1 MRQKNKIINSLIIA
15 FIVLFTGISSVFAAG
30 TATMSLTSNNTVTK
44 GSNIT
49 VTLNVNNI
57 TGTVDGKAYGIEAF
71 VNFDPTYL
79 QYVSNSLADSDN
91 WSKQVGTAN
100 VSTGKVGKI
109 AAWDGTLGA
118 GRSGS
123 IISLTFKS
131 LKSGSTT
138 LSISGAEVS
147 DKDANLLTVA
157 TEGKTITINDPAP
170 VLDSDS
176 KLKSLGVT
184 GYTLSPSFNSS
195 TKAYTVSVPEG
206 TENVTITAQA
216 NSSKATVDPNS
227 IGQKTLTGDTST
239 FTVKCT
245 AENGTSSNY
254 TITVNRAKHT
264 EPEPTK
270 SSDSKLKSL
279 GVSGYSY
286 SPKFNP
292 DTLTYSMTVANG
304 IKGLYVQ
311 AVPRSDKA
319 TLEIEGDSKW
329 EVGKN
334 TIKITVTAEDG
345 SKTVYK
351 VNVTRESEKKKSSDT
366 NVDFRINN
374 PHTIEP
380 NFTND
385 KNEYEVVVPNDITK
399 LDLSVIPYDSKTKVS
414 ISGNE
419 KFTTDGENEVLIKVT
434 AEDGT
439 TRTIKLK
446 VKRSEYKAN
455 TDLLDLKVKDYE
467 MSPKFKASVTKY
479 SVTVPYKVNSVKV
492 IVKAPEGA
500 KYTITGNKNLRT
512 GKNVVLVKVTD
523 AKDFVKY
530 YQIDVTKQA
539 RKKFLGIGLI
549 PFLILLFLLLILLL
563 LLLLLLRRR
572 KEKEKKRRA
581 ALIAKESS
589 DDDVV
594 KQEAPVHIDFK
605 PEFNFNSKNG
615 TDDDVVYSGGSM
627 INGTDE
633 KKLLDNQ
640 ETVVD
645 AKYDIYDDVVT
656 KDELIDALNEG
667 IKTKNVDKLQMLL
680 DQENLNRKKKRMK
693 RKAEEAA
700 QEEAEDNYEPEHAES
715 ADNYDD
721 YDEE

>member
-1 MRQKNKIINSLIIA
+1 MKTKKILNRLIIA
-15 FIVLFTGISSVFAAG
+15 LVVLFGSMSTVFAG
-30 TATMSLTSNNTVTK
+30 SVNVSLSANKDSVTVGSDVTITVNVGNVTGANPDGK
-44 GSNIT
+44 VYGSNGY
-49 VTLNVNNI
+49 LNYD
-57 TGTVDGKAYGIEAF
+57 TE
-71 VNFDPTYL
+71 YL
-79 QYVSNSLADSDN
+79 QYKSKTALND
-91 WSKQVGTAN
+91 WSAN
-100 VSTGKVGKI
+100 VKTETSRLKLMLY
-109 AAWDGTLGA
+109 DGQLENGVA
-118 GRSGS
+118 SGGLVR
-123 IISLTFKS
+123 LTFTA
-131 LKSGSTT
+131 LKSGTT
-138 LSISGAEVS
+138 SLSLSEVTVS
-147 DKDANLLTVA
+147 DKAGNALTPSLS
-157 TEGKTITINDPAP
+157 TKSITITDPAP
-170 VLDSDS
+170 VQDSDS

-184 GYTLSPSFNSS
+184 GYTLSPAFSS
-195 TKAYTVSVPEG
+195 GTKAYTVDVPEG
-206 TENVTITAQA
+206 TENVTITAAA
-216 NSSKATVDPNS
+216 NSTKATVDPNS

-245 AENGTSSNY
+245 AENGTYTNY

-264 EPEPTK
+264 EPEPTPTK
-270 SSDSKLKSL
+270 SSDSTLKSL

-286 SPKFNP
+286 SPKFDPN
-292 DTLTYSMTVANG
+292 TTTYSMTVSNG
-304 IKGLYVQ
+304 ITGLYVQ
-311 AVPRSDKA
+311 AVPNDSKA
-319 TLEIEGDSKW
+319 TLEIEGDDHWK
-329 EVGKN
+329 VGQN

-351 VNVTRESEKKKSSDT
+351 VNVTRESEKKKSSDK

-374 PHTIEP
+374 PHTITPE
-380 NFTND
+380 FAND
-385 KNEYEVVVPNDITK
+385 KDEYEVTVPYDITK
-399 LDLSVIPYDSKTKVS
+399 LDLSVVPYDSNTKVS

-419 KFTTDGENEVLIKVT
+419 KFTTEGENEVKIKVT
-434 AEDGT
+434 AEDGSV
-439 TRTIKLK
+439 RTITLK

-467 MSPKFKASVTKY
+467 MSPKFKPSVTKY
-479 SVTVPYKVNSVKV
+479 SVTVPHKVNSVKV
-492 IVKAPEGA
+492 LVKAPEGA
-500 KYTITGNKNLRT
+500 KYEITGNKNLRT

-530 YQIDVTKQA
+530 YQIDVTKEA

-563 LLLLLLRRR
+563 LLLLLLKRR
-572 KEKEKKRRA
+572 KNKKARRA

-627 INGTDE
+627 INGMDE

-656 KDELIDALNEG
+656 KDELVDALNEG
-667 IKTKNVDKLQMLL
+667 IRTKNVDKLQMLL

-693 RKAEEAA
+693 RKE
-700 QEEAEDNYEPEHAES
+700 QEEKSYEDDYEPEHS
-715 ADNYDD
+715 NDNSDYDD

>member
-1 MRQKNKIINSLIIA
+1 MKTKKILNRLIIA
-15 FIVLFTGISSVFAAG
+15 LVVLFGSMSTVFAG
-30 TATMSLTSNNTVTK
+30 SVNVSLSANKDSVTVGSDVTITVNVGNVTGANPDGK
-44 GSNIT
+44 VYGSNGY
-49 VTLNVNNI
+49 LNYD
-57 TGTVDGKAYGIEAF
+57 TE
-71 VNFDPTYL
+71 YL
-79 QYVSNSLADSDN
+79 QYKSKTALND
-91 WSKQVGTAN
+91 WSAN
-100 VSTGKVGKI
+100 VKTETSRLKLMLY
-109 AAWDGTLGA
+109 DGQLENGVA
-118 GRSGS
+118 SGGLVR
-123 IISLTFKS
+123 LTFTA
-131 LKSGSTT
+131 LKSGTT
-138 LSISGAEVS
+138 SLSLSEVTVS
-147 DKDANLLTVA
+147 DKAGNALTPSLS
-157 TEGKTITINDPAP
+157 TKSITITDPAP
-170 VLDSDS
+170 VQDSDS

-184 GYTLSPSFNSS
+184 GYTLSPAFSS
-195 TKAYTVSVPEG
+195 GTKAYTVDVPEG
-206 TENVTITAQA
+206 TENVTITAAA
-216 NSSKATVDPNS
+216 NSTKATVDPNS

-245 AENGTSSNY
+245 AENGTYTNY

-264 EPEPTK
+264 EPEPTPTK
-270 SSDSKLKSL
+270 SGDSTLKSL

-286 SPKFNP
+286 SPKFDPN
-292 DTLTYSMTVANG
+292 TTTYSMTVSNG
-304 IKGLYVQ
+304 ITGLYVQ
-311 AVPRSDKA
+311 AVPNDSKA
-319 TLEIEGDSKW
+319 TLEIEGDDHWK
-329 EVGKN
+329 VGQN

-351 VNVTRESEKKKSSDT
+351 VNVTRESEKKKSSDK

-374 PHTIEP
+374 PHTITPE
-380 NFTND
+380 FAND
-385 KNEYEVVVPNDITK
+385 KDEYEVTVPYDITK
-399 LDLSVIPYDSKTKVS
+399 LDLSVVPYDSNTKVS

-419 KFTTDGENEVLIKVT
+419 KFTTEGENEVKIKVT
-434 AEDGT
+434 AEDGSV
-439 TRTIKLK
+439 RTITLK

-467 MSPKFKASVTKY
+467 MSPKFKPSVTKY
-479 SVTVPYKVNSVKV
+479 SVTVPHKVNSVKV
-492 IVKAPEGA
+492 LVKAPEGA
-500 KYTITGNKNLRT
+500 KYEITGNKNLRT

-530 YQIDVTKQA
+530 YQIDVTKEA

-563 LLLLLLRRR
+563 LLLLLLKRR
-572 KEKEKKRRA
+572 KNKKARRA

-627 INGTDE
+627 INGMDE

-656 KDELIDALNEG
+656 KDELVDALNEG
-667 IKTKNVDKLQMLL
+667 IRTKNVDKLQMLL

-693 RKAEEAA
+693 RKE
-700 QEEAEDNYEPEHAES
+700 QEEKSYEDDYEPEHS
-715 ADNYDD
+715 NDDSDYDD

>member
-1 MRQKNKIINSLIIA
+1 MKRNRIFTSLIIA
-15 FIVLFTGISSVFAAG
+15 FVALFTGISTVFAAG
-30 TATMSLTSNNTVTK
+30 SANMSLSSSDTVTK
-44 GSNIT
+44 GST
-49 VTLNVNNI
+49 FDVSLNVTNI
-57 TGTVDGKAYGIEAF
+57 TGASSDKTSGIEAYI
-71 VNFDPTYL
+71 NYDKNYL
-79 QYVSNSLADSDN
+79 QYVSGSVVPASWALTIPEDF
-91 WSKQVGTAN
+91 TAGRLGN
-100 VSTGKVGKI
+100 IVAYDSTGRKAANGTIVKVK
-109 AAWDGTLGA
+109 
-118 GRSGS
+118 
-123 IISLTFKS
+123 FKA
-131 LKSGSTT
+131 LQSGSTT
-138 LSISGAEVS
+138 LSISNAEVS
-147 DKDANLLTVA
+147 DPEANLLTV
-157 TEGKTITINDPAP
+157 TTSGKTVTINDPAP

-184 GYTLSPSFNSS
+184 GYTLSPTFSS
-195 TKAYTVSVPEG
+195 GTKAYTVTVPEG

-216 NSSKATVDPNS
+216 NSTKATVDPNT
-227 IGQKTLTGDTST
+227 IGQKALTGDTTT

-245 AENGTSSNY
+245 AENSTYTNY
-254 TITVNRAKHT
+254 TITVNREKHV
-264 EPEPTK
+264 EPEPEPEKK
-270 SSDSKLKSL
+270 SSDSSLKSL
-279 GVSGYSY
+279 GVSGYKY
-286 SPKFNP
+286 SPAFNP
-292 DTLTYSMTVANG
+292 KTTTYNMTVANG
-304 IKGLYVQ
+304 ITGLYVQ
-311 AVPRSDKA
+311 AVPNDSKA
-319 TLEIEGDSKW
+319 TLEIEGDDHWK
-329 EVGKN
+329 VGQN

-351 VNVTRESEKKKSSDT
+351 VNVTRESEKKKSSDK

-374 PHTIEP
+374 PHTITPE
-380 NFTND
+380 FAND
-385 KNEYEVVVPNDITK
+385 KDEYEVTVPYDITK
-399 LDLSVIPYDSKTKVS
+399 LDLSVVPYDSNTKVS

-419 KFTTDGENEVLIKVT
+419 KFTTEGENEVKIKVT
-434 AEDGT
+434 AEDGSV
-439 TRTIKLK
+439 RTITLK

-467 MSPKFKASVTKY
+467 MSPKFKPSVTKY
-479 SVTVPYKVNSVKV
+479 SVTVPHKVNSVKV
-492 IVKAPEGA
+492 LVKAPEGA
-500 KYTITGNKNLRT
+500 KYEITGNKNLRT

-530 YQIDVTKQA
+530 YQIDVTKEA

-563 LLLLLLRRR
+563 LLLLLLKRR
-572 KEKEKKRRA
+572 KNKKARRA

-627 INGTDE
+627 INGMDE

-656 KDELIDALNEG
+656 KDELVDALNEG
-667 IKTKNVDKLQMLL
+667 IRTKNVDKLQMLL

-693 RKAEEAA
+693 RKAEETARDL
-700 QEEAEDNYEPEHAES
+700 ESDNYEPEHVEND
-715 ADNYDD
+715 DNYDD

>member
-1 MRQKNKIINSLIIA
+1 MKTKKILNRLIIA
-15 FIVLFTGISSVFAAG
+15 LVVLFGSMSTVFAG
-30 TATMSLTSNNTVTK
+30 SVNVSLSANKDSVTVGSDVTITVNVGNVTGANPDGK
-44 GSNIT
+44 VYGSNGY
-49 VTLNVNNI
+49 LNYD
-57 TGTVDGKAYGIEAF
+57 TE
-71 VNFDPTYL
+71 YL
-79 QYVSNSLADSDN
+79 QYKSKTALND
-91 WSKQVGTAN
+91 WSAN
-100 VSTGKVGKI
+100 VKTETSRLKLMLY
-109 AAWDGTLGA
+109 DGQLENGVA
-118 GRSGS
+118 SGGLVR
-123 IISLTFKS
+123 LTFTA
-131 LKSGSTT
+131 LKSGTT
-138 LSISGAEVS
+138 SLSLSEVTVS
-147 DKDANLLTVA
+147 DKAGNALTPSLS
-157 TEGKTITINDPAP
+157 TKSITITDPAP
-170 VLDSDS
+170 VQDSDS

-184 GYTLSPSFNSS
+184 GYTLSPAFSS
-195 TKAYTVSVPEG
+195 GTKAYTVDVPEG
-206 TENVTITAQA
+206 TENVTITAAA
-216 NSSKATVDPNS
+216 NSTKATVDPNS

-245 AENGTSSNY
+245 AENGTYTNY

-264 EPEPTK
+264 EPEPTPTK
-270 SSDSKLKSL
+270 SSDSTLKSL

-286 SPKFNP
+286 SPKFDPN
-292 DTLTYSMTVANG
+292 TTTYSMTVSNG
-304 IKGLYVQ
+304 ITGLYVQ
-311 AVPRSDKA
+311 AVPNDSKA
-319 TLEIEGDSKW
+319 TLEIEGDDHWK
-329 EVGKN
+329 VGQN

-351 VNVTRESEKKKSSDT
+351 VNVTRESEKKKSSDK

-374 PHTIEP
+374 PHTITPE
-380 NFTND
+380 FAND
-385 KNEYEVVVPNDITK
+385 KDEYEVTVPYDITK
-399 LDLSVIPYDSKTKVS
+399 LDLSVVPYDSNTKVS

-419 KFTTDGENEVLIKVT
+419 KFTTEGENEVKIKVT
-434 AEDGT
+434 AEDGSV
-439 TRTIKLK
+439 RTITLK

-467 MSPKFKASVTKY
+467 MSPKFKPSVTKY
-479 SVTVPYKVNSVKV
+479 SVTVPHKVNSVKV
-492 IVKAPEGA
+492 LVKAPEGA
-500 KYTITGNKNLRT
+500 KYEITGNKNLRT

-530 YQIDVTKQA
+530 YQIDVTKEA

-563 LLLLLLRRR
+563 LLLLLLKRR
-572 KEKEKKRRA
+572 KNKKARRA

-627 INGTDE
+627 INGMDE

-656 KDELIDALNEG
+656 KDELVDALNEG
-667 IKTKNVDKLQMLL
+667 IRTKNVDKLQMLL

-693 RKAEEAA
+693 RKE
-700 QEEAEDNYEPEHAES
+700 QEEKSYEDDYEPEHS
-715 ADNYDD
+715 NDDSDYDD